1 MKNKYISMRKII
13 MLSFVLI
20 MFFSVFFI
28 GDMVFFR
35 WISSTEKI
43 TEKMAFDINRE
54 IANRINLFMNVP
66 KHINEVNGKLIERN
80 LINLSSVRER
90 DKYFL
95 GVIQTHQDEIY
106 SFTYGMEN
114 GTYVG
119 ARRNEKGEIQIVDN
133 NSNTGGSSWY
143 YSVNE
148 DLTRGEVVLK
158 TNKFDP
164 RTRDWY
170 ISAKTLGKQ
179 TFSPVYKHFVM
190 EDLTISASVPIF
202 DGQGKL
208 LGVLGT
214 HMNLSNINQY
224 MQEVVKEYQGYALV
238 LEKDTSTLIANS
250 FNGDNFTVLED
261 GSFKRNKVSDLDNE
275 FISGIMEKYNTD
287 QVDTFGFLYQNTGYY
302 VNVVNYHNDGLD
314 WVIVSAIPS
323 NLFTKEIYANMKL
336 TGLIMVIAFLCIVI
350 IYRGFIK
357 WLFRPIDDLVLVS
370 NQIAAGNLSTRASKI
385 RNDEIGNLC
394 LSFNYMADRIFELV
408 NNLEDKVKERTKAL
422 EFANEEINRTKD
434 SLFLILDSTAEGIL
448 GIDLTGKCIFCNNSC
463 IKLLGYDSQKNI
475 LGEHLNTIL
484 FHEVVSGKDSLN
496 NNIILKC
503 ILSNEKVSAEEQ
515 IFWKADGTQISVA
528 YHARSKL
535 KNGEIIG
542 AVVTFIDITE
552 RKEGEA
558 KIKYLGSH
566 DALTGL
572 LNRSGYE
579 DKVKEYDNPSFFPIS
594 IIFGDLNGL
603 KLMNDV
609 FGHGAGDMLIQKTAE
624 VLQKACRDIDIAARV
639 GGDEF
644 IVLLPKTDA
653 EEALQIMKQIKSE
666 MSKEKVFG
674 IKSSIAIGFDTKDNS
689 AQTLEKVMGNAEREM
704 YKEKLLS
711 KKNYS
716 IDTIQSILKILYE
729 RNPIEK
735 VYTERVVSLSN
746 RMGRKIG
753 LTEHEQK
760 RLTDVAYIH
769 GIGKIVLDKEIF
781 KKDELSEKEQFQM
794 NQHPIVGF
802 RILNLF
808 DNTLD
813 LADYVYALHE
823 KWDGTGMPKGLKG
836 EEIPFI
842 SRMIAIIGR
851 YEERVL
857 KNADH
862 NIGYNTDFVL
872 KQIQELSGK
881 DFDPKL
887 TELFIQV
894 IKEMDVSDFDM

>member
-66 KHINEVNGKLIERN
+66 MHINEVNGKLIERN

-95 GVIQTHQDEIY
+95 GIIQSHQDEIY

-143 YSVNE
+143 YSVNG

-250 FNGDNFTVLED
+250 FKGDNFTVLED
-261 GSFKRNKVSDLDNE
+261 GSFKRNKVSDLNNE

-287 QVDTFGFLYQNTGYY
+287 QVETFEFFYQNTGYY

-323 NLFTKEIYANMKL
+323 NLFTKEIYANMRL
-336 TGLIMVIAFLCIVI
+336 TGLIMIIAFLCIVI
-350 IYRGFIK
+350 IYRVFIK

-463 IKLLGYDSQKNI
+463 IKLLGYDSQENI

-484 FHEVVSGKDSLN
+484 FHEVVSEKDPLN

-579 DKVKEYDNPSFFPIS
+579 DKVKEYDNPLFFPIS

-624 VLQKACRDIDIAARV
+624 VLKKACRDIDIAARV

-653 EEALQIMKQIKSE
+653 EEALQIMKQIKFE
-666 MSKEKVFG
+666 MSKERVFG

-689 AQTLEKVMGNAEREM
+689 AQIFEKVMGNAEREM

-735 VYTERVVSLSN
+735 VYTGRVVSLSN

-753 LTEHEQK
+753 LTAHEQK

-769 GIGKIVLDKEIF
+769 GIGKIVLDEEIF

-842 SRMIAIIGR
+842 SRMMQ
-851 YEERVL
+851 L
-857 KNADH
+857 
-862 NIGYNTDFVL
+862 
-872 KQIQELSGK
+872 
-881 DFDPKL
+881 
-887 TELFIQV
+887 
-894 IKEMDVSDFDM
+894 